1 MAPTTGRA
9 HPQAEAERTGFLGPP
24 PFSLS
29 HLKKAREKM
38 TCHNCRIECRKFGKT
53 RKGQQRYR
61 CCQCY
66 KTYSGP
72 RNEHLGGMYT
82 APEKV
87 EGVINLL
94 VEGCSIRSIQRLTG
108 IDQNTIMK
116 ILVLAG
122 NRCQRLLESK
132 CRNVPV
138 SDVQCDEIWGFVA
151 GAERSSAFRR
161 SSDEGVHTQKGR
173 IVEIIIPVA
182 RPGPLFW

>member
-1 MAPTTGRA
+1 
-9 HPQAEAERTGFLGPP
+9 
-24 PFSLS
+24 
-29 HLKKAREKM
+29 M

-66 KTYSGP
+66 KTYSNP
-72 RNEHLGGMYT
+72 CNEHLGGMYT

-122 NRCQRLLESK
+122 DRQPAGERVTTEDALLMAESLKQRNE
-132 CRNVPV
+132 
-138 SDVQCDEIWGFVA
+138 GFA
-151 GAERSSAFRR
+151 LSLANSAFSRFFFR
-161 SSDEGVHTQKGR
+161 YMNLRPDFGQIQHNPGMEDVECLAICIMRELSTEFR
-173 IVEIIIPVA
+173 IPYDAAVS
-182 RPGPLFW
+182 